1 MNKWLFSAGII
12 TAIIS
17 LLHVA
22 IVIGGA
28 DWYIFFGAG
37 TEMARQSDAGM
48 LEPVI
53 TTLGIALSLAL
64 VTFYTFTVAFKKKKL
79 PFSKQIIFGFTYVMI
94 FRGLV
99 GIPIVYLLDHPY
111 LNELSELPLFMV
123 VSSIFCLGLGII
135 YWIGM
140 IKMSGLRPSQ

>member
-1 MNKWLFSAGII
+1 MNKWLFSASII

-17 LLHVA
+17 LLHIA

-37 TEMARQSDAGM
+37 TEMARQSNEGM

-64 VTFYTFTVAFKKKKL
+64 VTFYAFYTSLKKKRL
-79 PFSKQIIFGFTYVMI
+79 PFSNFILFGFTFIMI

-111 LNELSELPLFMV
+111 LNELSERPLFMV
-123 VSSIFCLGLGII
+123 VSSIFCLGLGCI
-135 YWIGM
+135 YWIGI
-140 IKMSGLRPSQ
+140 IKMSGLRPSR